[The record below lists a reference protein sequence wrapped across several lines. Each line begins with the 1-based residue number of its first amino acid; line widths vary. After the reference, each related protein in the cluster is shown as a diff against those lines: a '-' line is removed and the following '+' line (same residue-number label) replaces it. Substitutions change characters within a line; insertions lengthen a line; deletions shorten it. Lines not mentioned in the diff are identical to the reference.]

1 MLVCGTFDKDAS
13 LVFPISL
20 APDQWTPCNIVGVV
34 CVILCLA
41 VLVEH
46 QLVTDRQ
53 TVGQTHGQGH
63 SIYPGTLLAP

>member
-1 MLVCGTFDKDAS
+1 MLVCGAFDKDAS
-13 LVFPISL
+13 VVSPISL

-53 TVGQTHGQGH
+53 TEGQTHGH
-63 SIYPGTLLAP
+63 KATAYTPGRC